1 MKSHMRYKIWD
12 KESNFKT
19 EYDKNKYYK
28 GTNEKNAFN
37 FSCTITAQ
45 QTQTASCRCNGTG
58 LLEVGI
64 HKDPCTASC
73 VMDAEGDRR
82 LQTEAQ
88 GDAEGRVSATATDDS
103 AAAVL
108 SKSTQEEEKLME
120 GHDGQGSSCLG
131 EDCPEK
137 TPTALC
143 L

>member
-1 MKSHMRYKIWD
+1 MRYKIWD

-19 EYDKNKYYK
+19 EHGKNKYYK

-37 FSCTITAQ
+37 FSCTATAQ
-45 QTQTASCRCNGTG
+45 QTQTASCRYNGAG

-64 HKDPCTASC
+64 HKDPHTASC
-73 VMDAEGDRR
+73 VMVQRGAGGDRR

-88 GDAEGRVSATATDDS
+88 GDAVGRVSAAATDDS
-103 AAAVL
+103 AAAAL
-108 SKSTQEEEKLME
+108 SKSTREEEKLME
-120 GHDGQGSSCLG
+120 GPDGQGSSSLG

-137 TPTALC
+137 TPTALF